1 MGFIVVHWRYN
12 TEYSTPLLDLKTE
25 ESNVNYRLHC
35 SSELNNDKY
44 FISKWDDT
52 TLQLFVTVDMR
63 NRMIRLQLSRTHN
76 FVFLLFSRWSEK
88 VIFLVSLIHK
98 NCQHPIIFSLL
109 YTNAGRRSID
119 PVTACAEPDT
129 NVLSSTSGQLTSA
142 RAVQYLMKK
151 LHRLQ
156 CVELCL
162 CFEKENAFILH
173 RSCLVEKI
181 VYLAL
186 DPMQGKHLRR
196 LLLIACKDEESRR
209 YDGSVPFKS
218 PSVDSPY

>member
-151 LHRLQ
+151 TASTSVRWIMSLLWEGKCIYFTPQLSCR
-156 CVELCL
+156 ENCL
-162 CFEKENAFILH
+162 PGS
-173 RSCLVEKI
+173 RSHARKT
-181 VYLAL
+181 LATVAT
-186 DPMQGKHLRR
+186 DSMQGWRVAKVRWQ
-196 LLLIACKDEESRR
+196 C
-209 YDGSVPFKS
+209 SV
-218 PSVDSPY
+218 